1 MMACVTGGEPGR
13 ALDLLEQMKANKGG
27 VNAGPDI
34 VTYTSAI
41 MACSSKGEIGR
52 QHLTYSGPGCV
63 NTKNSS
69 ACLVGKKLFSFVPPP
84 GICCCKF

>member
-13 ALDLLEQMKANKGG
+13 ALDLLQQMKANKGG

-41 MACSSKGEIGR
+41 MACSSEGERGEKR
-52 QHLTYSGPGCV
+52 EAKSLFCRGETR
-63 NTKNSS
+63 
-69 ACLVGKKLFSFVPPP
+69 VGWFLLALLAFY
-84 GICCCKF
+84 

>member
-41 MACSSKGEIGR
+41 MACSSKGERRTRTSQFIR
-52 QHLTYSGPGCV
+52 LDVWMTRAV
-63 NTKNSS
+63 NEKT
-69 ACLVGKKLFSFVPPP
+69 G
-84 GICCCKF
+84 

>member
-27 VNAGPDI
+27 VNAGPDM

-41 MACSSKGEIGR
+41 MACSSKGERGWR
-52 QHLTYSGPGCV
+52 RGV
-63 NTKNSS
+63 D
-69 ACLVGKKLFSFVPPP
+69 
-84 GICCCKF
+84 